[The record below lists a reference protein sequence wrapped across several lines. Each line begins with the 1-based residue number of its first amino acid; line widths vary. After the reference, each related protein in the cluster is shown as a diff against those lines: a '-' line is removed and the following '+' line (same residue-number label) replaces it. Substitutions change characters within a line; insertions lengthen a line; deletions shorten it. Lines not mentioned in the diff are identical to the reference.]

1 MYNSSILPMPS
12 IEENKAIC
20 QLDIVTK
27 QSEEKASEI
36 FDILDSI
43 SSNFAQNMDNIEKI
57 INLAGKNIFIFD
69 KLCSKYPDVKIFK
82 SLLQKN
88 KRLLNESKLIKEV
101 IENFSN
107 KIIEAINIL
116 QYQDIYRQKVERVIN
131 VMESLSKYMDR
142 LLDSQ
147 VDDVKRVSS
156 PKHIYGDNNEDTLSH
171 SDIENLIEFFHSNP
185 NKY

>member
-1 MYNSSILPMPS
+1 MYNSSVLPMPS

-27 QSEEKASEI
+27 ESEEKASEI

-43 SSNFAQNMDNIEKI
+43 LSAFTQNTYNIQKLI
-57 INLAGKNIFIFD
+57 DVAGKNLLLFNQ
-69 KLCSKYPDVKIFK
+69 LYLKYPDVKSFK
-82 SLLQKN
+82 RLIQKN
-88 KRLLNESKLIKEV
+88 QKLLDEAKAIKEIV
-101 IENFSN
+101 ESFSSEML
-107 KIIEAINIL
+107 EAINIL

-156 PKHIYGDNNEDTLSH
+156 PKHIYGDTNKDMLSH
-171 SDIENLIEFFHSNP
+171 SEIENLIEIFHNNP
-185 NKY
+185 NK